1 MECIVHYSGLK
12 SYSKLKPVFSIN
24 EEAILKAKSIRERI
38 GGQNYHWQQCDR
50 IPTSVDK
57 ENHQLHRE
65 CYLTFTLVLVNS
77 KKPVEKSQ
85 MRKSSRSPS
94 GGLSKLNDSLL
105 HLLEE

>member
-38 GGQNYHWQQCDR
+38 GGQNYHRQQYNS

-65 CYLTFTLVLVNS
+65 CYVTFTLVNS
-77 KKPVEKSQ
+77 KKHVEKSQ